1 LFIKRER
8 HFTLSLFFAIRD
20 FYFCAMRKDLFNS
33 RAFKML
39 RNKFVI
45 ASLIF
50 LVWILFFD
58 ENSISR
64 QLRDRRQLS
73 DLHQQKEYYIER
85 IADDKERFEELHKGN
100 AELEKFAREQYY
112 MSKPDEDVFIIVEE
126 D

>member
-1 LFIKRER
+1 
-8 HFTLSLFFAIRD
+8 
-20 FYFCAMRKDLFNS
+20 
-33 RAFKML
+33 ML

-64 QLRDRRQLS
+64 QLQDRRQLS

-85 IADDKERFEELHKGN
+85 IAADNERFEELHKGN

-112 MSKPDEDVFIIVEE
+112 MSKPDEDVFIVVEQ